1 MSLSATSTSLLNTS
15 GDGDVP
21 VQQVLLLARAPGY
34 RGETEAGSGAT
45 WLGRGW
51 SRSQDK
57 LVSSTMG
64 GIRVMHSVCM
74 DARVYDKQQICEK
87 CGFKR
92 TQAVDA
98 AHITQAVSGEEGAG
112 GMILQMPKHFTFSF
126 L

>member
-1 MSLSATSTSLLNTS
+1 MSLSATSTCLLNTS

-21 VQQVLLLARAPGY
+21 VQQVLLLARAPDY

-51 SRSQDK
+51 SWSQDK

-74 DARVYDKQQICEK
+74 DAHVYDKQQICEK
-87 CGFKR
+87 CGFER

-98 AHITQAVSGEEGAG
+98 AQAVSGEEGAG
-112 GMILQMPKHFTFSF
+112 GMILQMPKHFTFLF